1 MLHLEAEWPSKQ
13 NILIADTIWQNQARS
28 QVLTFGG
35 KIHFWGKDFHF
46 FHMFK
51 THFSEHNKIGGP
63 KKIWG

>member
-1 MLHLEAEWPSKQ
+1 MLRREAEWPSNK

-35 KIHFWGKDFHF
+35 KIHFCGKDFHF